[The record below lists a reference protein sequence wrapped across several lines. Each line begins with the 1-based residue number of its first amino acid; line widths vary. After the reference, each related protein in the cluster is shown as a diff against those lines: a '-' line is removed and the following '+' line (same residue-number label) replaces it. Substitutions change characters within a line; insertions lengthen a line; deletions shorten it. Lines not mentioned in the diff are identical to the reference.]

1 MQNQQHGF
9 NQGMAETGSR
19 CGSCCADLNDLNLA
33 RIQAESGLKSRWACK
48 FVHVIQNQQ
57 ISLHTLVQFVGDVLF
72 YGFVIWG
79 LAKWTPSLAEV
90 KKKH

>member
-19 CGSCCADLNDLNLA
+19 HSSCCAESDVNLA
-33 RIQAESGLKSRWACK
+33 RIQAGSGFNSRWTRK
-48 FVHVIQNQQ
+48 FLHVIQNQQ
-57 ISLHTLVQFVGDVLF
+57 VSLHKLVQFVGDVLF

-79 LAKWTPSLAEV
+79 LAK
-90 KKKH
+90 